1 MMEIRVLGRYR
12 DQAGTAGQAVRA
24 TVGRASGR
32 RAALGSTESALS
44 RNIEPSRPAL
54 LLVAGIADGRSEKPG
69 FRGPVR
75 NGQNLERELIKGHG
89 RPLSTQI
96 GRSLY
101 PTTMVGHGPQSRSQL
116 SHTSFKHLR
125 LI

>member
-1 MMEIRVLGRYR
+1 M
-12 DQAGTAGQAVRA
+12 
-24 TVGRASGR
+24 
-32 RAALGSTESALS
+32 
-44 RNIEPSRPAL
+44 
-54 LLVAGIADGRSEKPG
+54 
-69 FRGPVR
+69 R

-96 GRSLY
+96 GGSLY